1 MKKQLLFI
9 HPTMQFGGAE
19 KSLQTLLSL
28 LDYEKYDV
36 DLLLFRRD
44 GSLLELLPEQVRLI
58 ELPQDAQTF
67 SMPIA
72 ASCKTFLKQ
81 GKLKKALARLRFS
94 NAVRGDL
101 SARRLEQRGWYYQK
115 KAYTPL
121 SREYDAAIAY
131 LEGSPIYFCAD
142 CVRAKK
148 KIAYIHSDYKKLQM
162 DDTFDRAYFEKMD
175 ALVAVSEGCAD
186 SLRGSFPEFAEKV
199 CVIENIIAPQMI
211 AQKAAEPADFGD
223 DYEGMRLLTMG
234 RLDEPKGID
243 MAVEVCAALAAEADF
258 RWYVLGDG
266 PQKAELTAKIAE
278 NHLEDR
284 FILLGTRLNP
294 YPYLQACDIYVQPSR
309 FEGKSIALEEAKALR
324 KPILTTAFTTV
335 ADQITDGETGSVAEI
350 SVQSLT
356 EKLRALLRSADLRQK
371 YSDALR
377 NYDGN
382 ISEIEKFYGLL

>member
-44 GSLLELLPEQVRLI
+44 GSLLELLPEQAHLI

-81 GKLKKALARLRFS
+81 GKLNKALARLRFS
-94 NAVRGDL
+94 QAVRGDL
-101 SARRLEQRGWYYQK
+101 SARMLEQRGWNYQK
-115 KAYTPL
+115 KAYTFL
-121 SREYDAAIAY
+121 HKEYDAAIAY

-162 DDTFDRAYFEKMD
+162 DDTFDRAYFGKMD
-175 ALVAVSEGCAD
+175 ALVAVSESCAD
-186 SLRGSFPEFAEKV
+186 SLRGSFPEYAEKV
-199 CVIENIIAPQMI
+199 CVIENIIAPQTI
-211 AQKAAEPADFGD
+211 AQKAAESADFGD
-223 DYEGMRLLTMG
+223 DYKGMRLLTMG

-243 MAVEVCAALAAEADF
+243 MAVEVCAALTPEADF

-356 EKLRALLRSADLRQK
+356 EKLRALLTSADLRQK